1 MARAQSEKCRRC
13 AKLSAAEARQRY
25 DCWSDEAN
33 RCHRRRS
40 YYRSRDLYNKTRRQK
55 YRVEKGTDG
64 LVVDVLPAP
73 QTPAAVLHLY
83 RERVGDPL
91 HAVGAELWVGS
102 QKVAAI
108 APVHTLGMSGSQ
120 VKAYLRQVLQ
130 AFSQHQGVELER
142 FEAQVELDPSACPI
156 VPCPLRP

>member
-1 MARAQSEKCRRC
+1 VNPQ
-13 AKLSAAEARQRY
+13 
-25 DCWSDEAN
+25 
-33 RCHRRRS
+33 RRRE
-40 YYRSRDLYNKTRRQK
+40 RQTQ
-55 YRVEKGTDG
+55 EQAI
-64 LVVDVLPAP
+64 LELPVST
-73 QTPAAVLHLY
+73 TPAAVLHLY

-108 APVHTLGMSGSQ
+108 APVHTLGMTGGQ
-120 VKAYLRQVLQ
+120 VKAYLRQVLE